1 MVLCL
6 VRVLMITSLLN
17 TTSDSQSFLWTF
29 PECPLRIH
37 VKFQFIERLESQVLQ
52 SASEDRELGGL
63 LIGNVVPSTGEIEVF
78 DYVLLHASSE
88 SEKKFVVCSDALT
101 RAVQSWSAGR
111 RQVIGF
117 FRTHLEPRIQLRPED
132 LDCIRS
138 KFSDKTNVFLIIRPH
153 DGRASAG
160 FFFWQDSSVV
170 GGLTFPFGAA
180 ELRKPEWNTLMA
192 GSSKESEL
200 QNLIANVQ
208 GSARFTRAMRIGA
221 LALATILIALAG
233 AWRIYHASPDTP
245 PPLGLRVSRA
255 LLGVVVAWDPTAPEI
270 AGAKDA
276 DLVIWDGSSP
286 PAFIRLTPSQLR
298 TGRTFFT
305 SISDRVEVRLDVIG
319 ARGQAKT
326 ESFVSV
332 AHPTDTAIPAPS
344 ETASIAPTVPTAPLR
359 IPSPPD
365 KTQSAL
371 NNPPPAIPPS
381 TLKNPQSN
389 SSPVSPLPPP
399 QNAQQALNNPKP
411 ASPSSQPVKKTE
423 PVQTAQVAPPP
434 KTNPAPRAAPPA
446 APDTFQSAV
455 PVRERRPE
463 IPAQIRSMIHSDNVV
478 EVQVRISASGKV
490 TDAKLASMKGP
501 VADLLSQAAVSAAL
515 GWQFRPA
522 IQNGAPV
529 PSEKVLEFLFRSN
542 P

>member
-1 MVLCL
+1 
-6 VRVLMITSLLN
+6 MITSLLN
-17 TTSDSQSFLWTF
+17 NRSESQSFLWTF

-37 VKFQFIERLESQVLQ
+37 VKFQFIERLEKQVQ
-52 SASEDRELGGL
+52 ESASADRELGGL
-63 LIGNVVPSTGEIEVF
+63 LIGSVVPSTGEIEVF

-88 SEKKFVVCSDALT
+88 SEKKFVVCSESLT

-138 KFSDKTNVFLIIRPH
+138 KFSDKTNVFLLLRPH

-160 FFFWQDSSVV
+160 FFFWQDNSVV
-170 GGLTFPFGAA
+170 GGLTFPFAA
-180 ELRKPEWNTLMA
+180 EELRKPEWNTLMA
-192 GSSKESEL
+192 GSSKESDL
-200 QNLIANVQ
+200 QNLIANVRSSGRL
-208 GSARFTRAMRIGA
+208 GSGIRIGLVA
-221 LALATILIALAG
+221 LAIILIAVA
-233 AWRIYHASPDTP
+233 ASWRIYHGRSETSHS
-245 PPLGLRVSRA
+245 LGLRVSRA
-255 LLGVVVAWDPTAPEI
+255 LLGVVVAWDPTSPEI
-270 AGAKDA
+270 AAAKDA

-286 PAFIRLTPSQLR
+286 PAFVRLTPNQLR

-305 SISDRVEVRLDVIG
+305 SISDRVEVRLDVIAAG
-319 ARGQAKT
+319 GEARTQ
-326 ESFVSV
+326 SFVSV
-332 AHPTDTAIPAPS
+332 AVPTDASIPTRS
-344 ETASIAPTVPTAPLR
+344 ETAPVARTAPPSPLR
-359 IPSPPD
+359 IPSPLD

-371 NNPPPAIPPS
+371 NNPPAVPPS
-381 TLKNPQSN
+381 TPTNPQPAAPQSVLAASTPKNPQS
-389 SSPVSPLPPP
+389 S
-399 QNAQQALNNPKP
+399 ANNPQPSPPGKPESSLAATPPAKKIEPAQTVQAAPVASHENHPEP
-411 ASPSSQPVKKTE
+411 AS
-423 PVQTAQVAPPP
+423 A
-434 KTNPAPRAAPPA
+434 AAPGS
-446 APDTFQSAV
+446 FQSAV

-478 EVQVRISASGKV
+478 EVQVRINASGKV
-490 TDAKLASMKGP
+490 TEAKLASMKGP

-522 IQNGAPV
+522 TQNGAPV